1 MVRRIMAGQV
11 RMIMVVIMVM
21 IMSMRGVFHRNQR
34 HRIMPGMARHG
45 RKHKRPGD
53 QSQGEKPENLNEKRH
68 SGAGIPNDS

>member
-1 MVRRIMAGQV
+1 
-11 RMIMVVIMVM
+11 
-21 IMSMRGVFHRNQR
+21 
-34 HRIMPGMARHG
+34 MARHG